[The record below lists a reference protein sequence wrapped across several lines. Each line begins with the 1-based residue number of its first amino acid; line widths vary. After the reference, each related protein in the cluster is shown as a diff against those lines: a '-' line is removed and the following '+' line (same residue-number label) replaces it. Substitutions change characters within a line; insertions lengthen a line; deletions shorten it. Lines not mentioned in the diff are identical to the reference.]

1 MTSFNTQ
8 TRRDLDALIVDFN
21 ETRAALIEVAQSVPS
36 ELRDVALVGH
46 WDVKDVMAHTV
57 GWDYANVE
65 ALPDFAAGRLPA
77 FFARYDADWASCN
90 ADLVARYRSED
101 WDALVRSLR
110 GAQAS
115 FVNALSAVSDADL
128 DNVVPWKGRRVS
140 LRGMLRAIARDEA
153 EHVRQIEAFLAD
165 RQRMRSG

>member
-1 MTSFNTQ
+1 MISFNTQ

-65 ALPDFAAGRLPA
+65 ALPDFA
-77 FFARYDADWASCN
+77 
-90 ADLVARYRSED
+90 
-101 WDALVRSLR
+101 
-110 GAQAS
+110 
-115 FVNALSAVSDADL
+115 
-128 DNVVPWKGRRVS
+128 
-140 LRGMLRAIARDEA
+140 
-153 EHVRQIEAFLAD
+153 
-165 RQRMRSG
+165 